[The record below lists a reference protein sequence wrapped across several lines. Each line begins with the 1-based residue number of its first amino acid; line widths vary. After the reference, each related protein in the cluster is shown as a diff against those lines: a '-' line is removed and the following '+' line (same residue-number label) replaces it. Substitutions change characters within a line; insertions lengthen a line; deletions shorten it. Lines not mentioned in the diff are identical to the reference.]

1 MIYRVYI
8 AGREFGIDY
17 TRAEALRVAAQYRAW
32 LPGAATTPA
41 RYAHH
46 SRNAARRPL
55 RPAAQ
60 RR

>member
-32 LPGAATTPA
+32 LPGRRYYA
-41 RYAHH
+41 RKVRA
-46 SRNAARRPL
+46 S
-55 RPAAQ
+55 
-60 RR
+60 